1 MLNSLYIK
9 NIAVIESAEIEFGP
23 GFNILTG
30 ETGAGKSI
38 IIDSLNIL
46 RGERASRELIR
57 SGEQKAR
64 VDGMFTVDDDA
75 ARILS
80 EKLGIEAEDGQVLV
94 SREITADGKNTI
106 RINGAPVIGSVLKEA
121 GVYLASIHGQHDST
135 SLLSK
140 KTHLPLLD
148 GYGGDGL
155 KASLEAYKRVYRL
168 AKDKLEELESIE
180 TDEQEKARRLDMLSF
195 QADEIESAS
204 LTPGEDDEL
213 FERKT
218 FLENAGK
225 IAENVQRAY
234 MLIFEGDDVQQAA
247 SDLLWDGIN
256 CLDEVAE
263 YDGGL
268 KKLHEELNDI
278 GYELSDKM
286 HNLRRYIDSIA
297 YEPRELEDVNDRL
310 DLIYNLKRK
319 YGSTIELILKYA
331 KDAREEC
338 ENIVRS
344 DERAA
349 ELKEEYEKLE
359 SEKAHLARK
368 LTDLRKAAAEKL
380 SAEIEKQLGDLNM
393 AKVRFSVRIDDG
405 EYTSSGRDN
414 AEFMI
419 CTNVGEDFKPL
430 TKIASGGEL
439 SRIMLAIKSVLTA
452 DNASAAMVFDEI
464 DTGVSGGT
472 AQKIGE
478 KLRSI
483 SKSGQVICITH
494 LPQIAALADS
504 HYLIEKNVDGG
515 RTKTTVRLLEGDE
528 RVREIARTLG
538 GAEVTDAALANA
550 RELLKNAGR

>member
-9 NIAVIESAEIEFGP
+9 NIAVIESAEIEFGA

-46 RGERASRELIR
+46 RGDRASRELIR
-57 SGEQKAR
+57 TGEQKAR
-64 VDGMFTVDDDA
+64 VDGVFTVDDET

-80 EKLGIEAEDGQVLV
+80 ESFGIEAEDGQILI

-121 GVYLASIHGQHDST
+121 GAHLVSIHGQHDST
-135 SLLSK
+135 SLLAK

-148 GYGGDGL
+148 SFGGDEIKEAL
-155 KASLEAYKRVYRL
+155 EKYREAYRNAREK
-168 AKDKLEELESIE
+168 KKELESIE

-195 QADEIESAS
+195 QADEIEEAS
-204 LTPGEDDEL
+204 LVPGEDDEL

-234 MLIFEGDDVQQAA
+234 GCIFEGDDMQAA
-247 SDLLWDGIN
+247 AADILWDGIN
-256 CLDEVAE
+256 CLDEIAE
-263 YDGGL
+263 YDGEL
-268 KKLHEELNDI
+268 KKLHGELSDI

-286 HNLRRYIDSIA
+286 HTLRRYIDTIS
-297 YEPRELEDVNDRL
+297 YEPRELEDVDDRL
-310 DLIYNLKRK
+310 DLIYNMKRK

-331 KDAREEC
+331 QDAREEC
-338 ENIVRS
+338 ESIIRS

-349 ELKEEYEKLE
+349 ELKDEL
-359 SEKAHLARK
+359 EKAEGEKIRLAQK
-368 LTDLRKAAAEKL
+368 LTELRTAAAGRL
-380 SAEIEKQLGDLNM
+380 SGEIEKQLADLNM
-393 AKVRFSVRIDDG
+393 AKVRFDVKIEDG
-405 EYTSSGRDN
+405 EYTASGKDN

-430 TKIASGGEL
+430 AKIASGGEL
-439 SRIMLAIKSVLTA
+439 SRIMLAVKSVLTA
-452 DNASAAMVFDEI
+452 GNASAVMVFDEI
-464 DTGVSGGT
+464 DTGVSGST

-483 SKSGQVICITH
+483 SGGGQVICITH
-494 LPQIAALADS
+494 LPQIASLADS

-515 RTKTTVRLLEGDE
+515 RTKTTVRLLEGEE
-528 RVREIARTLG
+528 RVYEIARTLG
-538 GAEVTDAALANA
+538 GAEVTDITLANA
-550 RELLKNAGR
+550 RELIERNK